1 MTGLVVVIAAGNNG
15 DSVFIDFIDKTVF
28 IIDPA

>member
-15 DSVFIDFIDKTVF
+15 DSVFIDKTVF